1 MEPFFPFL
9 VATGVGCAIALFGW
23 YAAKRAGL
31 GPVQA
36 EYVRNLEGNNR
47 MLEKRVELIED
58 DNRKLREDIGA
69 ERGKRAK
76 LAQRVIRLERTVI
89 SLAEENDYLRGRLN
103 MPKGRS
109 AERLE
114 PDIDDDDLQMQ
125 DPPG

>member
-1 MEPFFPFL
+1 MDSFLPFL
-9 VATGVGCAIALFGW
+9 LATIVGTALAVAGYLVARG
-23 YAAKRAGL
+23 AGL

-47 MLEKRVELIED
+47 MLDARIALIED
-58 DNRKLREDIGA
+58 DNRKLREDISA

-109 AERLE
+109 ADRLE
-114 PDIDDDDLQMQ
+114 PDVDDDDLQMQ
-125 DPPG
+125 DARA